1 MLTATIEPEDG
12 IALCPLKTASV
23 TVEPIAIPM
32 RQAAMANSAARF
44 GLPAPSRFSL
54 RLRERL

>member
-1 MLTATIEPEDG
+1 MPNGTATIEPEDG

-23 TVEPIAIPM
+23 TVKPITIPM

-44 GLPAPSRFSL
+44 GFACSIQI
-54 RLRERL
+54 

>member
-23 TVEPIAIPM
+23 TDEPIAIPM

-44 GLPAPSRFSL
+44 GFTCSIQI
-54 RLRERL
+54 